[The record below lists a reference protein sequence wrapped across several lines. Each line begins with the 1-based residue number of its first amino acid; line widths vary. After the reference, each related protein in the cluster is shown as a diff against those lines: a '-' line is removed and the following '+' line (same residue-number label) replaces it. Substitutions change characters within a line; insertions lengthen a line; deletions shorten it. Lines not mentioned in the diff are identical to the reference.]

1 MAGRAKIQRSDLSI
15 RHGVQL
21 RPIVTSWPDKMEKN
35 IDDTLRYITS
45 RYANGIFGSHRDTD
59 EDAEGASR
67 WSSTT
72 ESTGGSAGSSTGS
85 STHEGRYESSD
96 SSFESDDQETQEE
109 RLERL
114 RQYYSN
120 RPLMRCLDKP
130 KSKEKNHLGGLLFDP
145 LHDEVQYRLSQIGP
159 VKKRGQEHIRG
170 AFWDDVR
177 MQLRDDD
184 SPVSEASINSACD
197 NDNFPGHIE
206 HPSFPTRDND
216 NFQVQVGLADSSSLS
231 VKSNGGASRKS
242 RAPSC
247 INARIVQKEWLRE
260 VKEFV
265 LEKKR
270 ARASQLMMMMTMG
283 LSEVQIAVASEPP
296 PNSALKQEEA
306 TTTVTPAKV
315 KVISQTQTR
324 KDNNTTPTPSP
335 ITPILSS
342 WIPFRQ
348 KASY

>member
-1 MAGRAKIQRSDLSI
+1 
-15 RHGVQL
+15 
-21 RPIVTSWPDKMEKN
+21 MEKK

-45 RYANGIFGSHRDTD
+45 RFANGIFGSHRDTA
-59 EDAEGASR
+59 EDTEGASR

-72 ESTGGSAGSSTGS
+72 ESTGGSVVGSAGSSTGG
-85 STHEGRYESSD
+85 STHEGKYESSD
-96 SSFESDDQETQEE
+96 FGFESDDQKTQEE
-109 RLERL
+109 RLDRL

-120 RPLMRCLDKP
+120 RPLMRCLDKAE
-130 KSKEKNHLGGLLFDP
+130 SKEKNHLGGLLFDP
-145 LHDEVQYRLSQIGP
+145 LLDEVQYRLSQIGP
-159 VKKRGQEHIRG
+159 AKKRGQEHIRA

-184 SPVSEASINSACD
+184 SPISEVSINAACD
-197 NDNFPGHIE
+197 NDKFPGHNE
-206 HPSFPTRDND
+206 DSSSPTSDND
-216 NFQVQVGLADSSSLS
+216 NFQVRVGVADSSSLS

-247 INARIVQKEWLRE
+247 INPRIVDKEWLRE
-260 VKEFV
+260 VREFL

-270 ARASQLMMMMTMG
+270 ASQLMLMMG
-283 LSEVQIAVASEPP
+283 LSEVEVQVAVASEPA
-296 PNSALKQEEA
+296 PNSALKQED
-306 TTTVTPAKV
+306 TTTETPAIL
-315 KVISQTQTR
+315 ISQTQSR
-324 KDNNTTPTPSP
+324 KDNTTPTPSP

>member
-1 MAGRAKIQRSDLSI
+1 MAGREEIQRSDISM
-15 RHGVQL
+15 RRGVQL
-21 RPIVTSWPDKMEKN
+21 QPIVTSWPDKMEKR

-45 RYANGIFGSHRDTD
+45 RYTNGIFGSHRDTD

-72 ESTGGSAGSSTGS
+72 ESTGGSVDSSTGS
-85 STHEGRYESSD
+85 SNNEVKSEYSD

-109 RLERL
+109 RLDRL
-114 RQYYSN
+114 RQYYSS

-130 KSKEKNHLGGLLFDP
+130 KSKGKKHLGGLLVDQLP
-145 LHDEVQYRLSQIGP
+145 DEVQYRLSQIGP
-159 VKKRGQEHIRG
+159 AKKRGQEHIRA

-184 SPVSEASINSACD
+184 SPVSEASINAACG
-197 NDNFPGHIE
+197 NNNFPGHIE
-206 HPSFPTRDND
+206 ESSSPTSDNGSF
-216 NFQVQVGLADSSSLS
+216 QEQVGFADSSALS

-260 VKEFV
+260 VKEFL
-265 LEKKR
+265 LEKK
-270 ARASQLMMMMTMG
+270 RASQLMMMG
-283 LSEVQIAVASEPP
+283 LGEVQAPDAVASERP
-296 PNSALKQEEA
+296 PNSALKQED
-306 TTTVTPAKV
+306 TTTVTPA
-315 KVISQTQTR
+315 ISQTQTR
-324 KDNNTTPTPSP
+324 KDNTTPTPSP
-335 ITPILSS
+335 IAPILSS